1 MGKQLINLADIDVNE
16 KLKDI
21 DLNEKYQNRGV
32 YNVMN
37 YLNNYLIIIYD
48 FYKINLKNS
57 KELSDQC
64 HLLSLANGLSMY
76 GKKNRCYK
84 DNIFLLQNQQKEP
97 YGSTFPG
104 NPICLQCTQNA
115 TLTLPLLLYVSLAGN
130 DYGAFVAKHV
140 DLKVSA

>member
-1 MGKQLINLADIDVNE
+1 MGEQLINLADIDVNE
-16 KLKDI
+16 KLKDT
-21 DLNEKYQNRGV
+21 DRNEKYQNRGV

-76 GKKNRCYK
+76 GMKNRCYK
-84 DNIFLLQNQQKEP
+84 DTISSFSKTSRRNHMGVLFRVIP
-97 YGSTFPG
+97 YAYS
-104 NPICLQCTQNA
+104 
-115 TLTLPLLLYVSLAGN
+115 V
-130 DYGAFVAKHV
+130 
-140 DLKVSA
+140 LKMQP